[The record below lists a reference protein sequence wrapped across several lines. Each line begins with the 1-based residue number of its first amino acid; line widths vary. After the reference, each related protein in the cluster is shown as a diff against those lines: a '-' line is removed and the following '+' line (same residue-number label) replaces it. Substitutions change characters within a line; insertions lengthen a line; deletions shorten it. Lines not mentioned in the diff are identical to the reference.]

1 MKRSIIEKVLDI
13 TLAVCAVFFLTMG
26 ISDLGEDLFGVPL
39 GLGTALPLALV
50 YLWRKLRER
59 KGKSVRIRPGTLALF
74 CVALFFWMMG
84 VSSIASD
91 RRAVLIGLPVALPVG
106 AIYLWSRLRELRE
119 MDAGSAEQLRSE
131 PETALTVCPYCG
143 APSREAV
150 CPYCGRGKKA

>member
-59 KGKSVRIRPGTLALF
+59 KGKSVST
-74 CVALFFWMMG
+74 
-84 VSSIASD
+84 
-91 RRAVLIGLPVALPVG
+91 
-106 AIYLWSRLRELRE
+106 
-119 MDAGSAEQLRSE
+119 
-131 PETALTVCPYCG
+131 
-143 APSREAV
+143 
-150 CPYCGRGKKA
+150 